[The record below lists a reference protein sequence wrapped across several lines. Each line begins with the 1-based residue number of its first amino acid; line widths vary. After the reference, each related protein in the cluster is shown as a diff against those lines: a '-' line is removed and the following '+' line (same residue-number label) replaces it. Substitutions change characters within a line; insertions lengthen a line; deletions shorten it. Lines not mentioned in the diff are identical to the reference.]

1 MKKDTVVELR
11 KPEESFQ
18 DSLTEILRKGARKMI
33 AEAVEAEFDAF
44 MTKCSTLVDDEGRQ
58 RIVRNGHMPAR
69 EVLTSIGPIT
79 VQVPRSKDRAKTGTQ
94 GKIRYSSAFLPPY
107 LRKTKTMADL
117 IPWLY
122 LKGISTGDFSEALAS
137 LVGKSALGL
146 SASTISRMKETWQA
160 EMESWQKR
168 SLANKRYV
176 YFWVDG
182 VHFGT
187 RLEKDNQC
195 ILVIIGATEDGTK
208 ELVGIVDGFRESEQ
222 SWLELLLDL
231 KQRGLKD
238 GPKVAVGDGALG
250 FWKALSRA
258 YSGTRRQRCWVHKTV
273 NVIDKLP
280 KAIQKKAKDSLQQIW
295 MSETKKEAEKAFD
308 HFVNTY
314 QAKYPKATDCLT
326 KDRDV
331 LLTFFDFPAE
341 HWVHLRTTNPIE
353 STFATVRLRTAKT
366 RGSLNRD
373 TMLTMVFKLCLS
385 AQNHWRKLN
394 GQKHLAEVLEGIN
407 FVDGIRKMKEAA

>member
-1 MKKDTVVELR
+1 MKKDTALELR

-33 AEAVEAEFDAF
+33 AAAVEAEFDAF
-44 MTKCSTLVDDEGRQ
+44 MTKCSSLVDDEGRQ
-58 RIVRNGHMPAR
+58 RIVRNGHMPER
-69 EVLTSIGPIT
+69 EILTSLGPIT
-79 VQVPRSKDRAKTGTQ
+79 VQVPRSKDRAKNGTQ
-94 GKIRYSSAFLPPY
+94 EKIRYSSAFLPPY
-107 LRKTKTMADL
+107 LRKTKAMAEL

-122 LKGISTGDFSEALAS
+122 LKGISTGDFSEALVS
-137 LVGKSALGL
+137 LVGKSAPGL

-195 ILVIIGATEDGTK
+195 ILVIIGATADGTK

-222 SWLELLLDL
+222 SWQELLLDL

-250 FWKALSRA
+250 FWKALSRV

-341 HWVHLRTTNPIE
+341 HWIHLRTTNPIE

-407 FVDGIRKMKEAA
+407 FVNGIREEKEAA

>member
-1 MKKDTVVELR
+1 MKKDTVIELR

-18 DSLTEILRKGARKMI
+18 DCLSEILRKGARKMI
-33 AEAVEAEFDAF
+33 AEAVKAEFDAF
-44 MTKCSTLVDDEGRQ
+44 MTECSSLVDDEGRQ
-58 RIVRNGHMPAR
+58 RIVRNGHMPER
-69 EVLTSIGPIT
+69 EVLTSLGPIT
-79 VQVPRSKDRAKTGTQ
+79 VQVPRSKDRAKTGTP

-168 SLANKRYV
+168 SLAKKRYV

-195 ILVIIGATEDGTK
+195 ILVIIGATEHGTK

-222 SWLELLLDL
+222 S
-231 KQRGLKD
+231 G
-238 GPKVAVGDGALG
+238 
-250 FWKALSRA
+250 
-258 YSGTRRQRCWVHKTV
+258 
-273 NVIDKLP
+273 
-280 KAIQKKAKDSLQQIW
+280 
-295 MSETKKEAEKAFD
+295 
-308 HFVNTY
+308 
-314 QAKYPKATDCLT
+314 
-326 KDRDV
+326 
-331 LLTFFDFPAE
+331 
-341 HWVHLRTTNPIE
+341 
-353 STFATVRLRTAKT
+353 
-366 RGSLNRD
+366 
-373 TMLTMVFKLCLS
+373 
-385 AQNHWRKLN
+385 
-394 GQKHLAEVLEGIN
+394 
-407 FVDGIRKMKEAA
+407 